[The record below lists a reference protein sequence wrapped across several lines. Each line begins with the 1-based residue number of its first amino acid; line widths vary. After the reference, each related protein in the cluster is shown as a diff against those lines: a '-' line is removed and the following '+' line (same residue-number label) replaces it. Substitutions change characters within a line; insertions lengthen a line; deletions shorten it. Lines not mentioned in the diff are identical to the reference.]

1 MEHFPILQELT
12 ESDSAV
18 FAVIGII
25 IASAVSYKLRK
36 PKKCLYAAL
45 LCAAAYII
53 CEITVN
59 ITQSYLAELIALF
72 IGTASIGGAFG
83 ALISSA
89 VLAVRSKK
97 CEKNLHSEQR
107 KRAGVR

>member
-25 IASAVSYKLRK
+25 IASAVSYKLRE

-59 ITQSYLAELIALF
+59 ITHSYLPELIALF

-83 ALISSA
+83 AIITAA
-89 VLAVRSKK
+89 VLAVRRKK
-97 CEKNLHSEQR
+97 M
-107 KRAGVR
+107 